1 MDFAIFTEEILN
13 GKLHFLCSVT
23 YFTGERDL
31 VILTVGPTHQQ
42 DYRYTGQGQCVDIA
56 TFCRTIDSL
65 FFTSTS
71 IVLQNLGLTPHCS

>member
-23 YFTGERDL
+23 YFTGERDF

-42 DYRYTGQGQCVDIA
+42 DYRYTGQGQCIDIA
-56 TFCRTIDSL
+56 TFCRTIETL
-65 FFTSTS
+65 
-71 IVLQNLGLTPHCS
+71 LLTILSMFLRPAVD